1 MVEALGIIIN
11 RRPKRR
17 PRKRENQTIKK
28 IGYVYY
34 YFLGKNRDRLYFLS
48 CIKYGRTKED
58 CLSLFLKVDL
68 LSISDAK

>member
-1 MVEALGIIIN
+1 MIETLDITID
-11 RRPKRR
+11 RRPKGRF
-17 PRKRENQTIKK
+17 RKMENQTIKK